1 MFLEPEDEGEE
12 GGLQGLL
19 SDDALLVFKFKLHLM
34 LPASNRCKHY
44 PSVHLPSLP
53 ALLLLVGVLLLP
65 RDGRPLGHYDQL
77 LQQSRLWDAQR
88 AQI

>member
-19 SDDALLVFKFKLHLM
+19 SDDALLVFKFKLHLV
-34 LPASNRCKHY
+34 LPASHRREHH
-44 PSVHLPSLP
+44 PSVHLPPLP
-53 ALLLLVGVLLLP
+53 ALLLLVSLLT
-65 RDGRPLGHYDQL
+65 RDGRPLGHHDQL
-77 LQQSRLWDAQR
+77 LQQSCLWDAQR